1 MQQRVGEF
9 EFRLRVGE
17 HMTGAHQVERGSR
30 GGRWLLSRFLKSR
43 DGATALE
50 FALLVVPFSLLTF
63 AVLESCISFAG
74 QQVLANATDDIARD
88 IRTGQFK
95 KVEITPAEIQRRLC
109 AKISIMVA
117 SGCPGL
123 TFDLQQYAT
132 FKDASDVRIE
142 FEGRTNVKTKGVTA
156 AGPSTINMLRVF
168 YKWPI
173 ITDFL
178 RKSMSNFDD
187 NTILQFA
194 SVTWQNEPFDE

>member
-1 MQQRVGEF
+1 MPGEQRNK
-9 EFRLRVGE
+9 R
-17 HMTGAHQVERGSR
+17 ASR
-30 GGRWLLSRFLKSR
+30 CGRWLLSRFLASR
-43 DGATALE
+43 DGATAIE
-50 FALLVVPFSLLTF
+50 FGMLVIPFSLLVF

-74 QQVLANATDDIARD
+74 QQVLANATDDIARQ

-95 KVEITPAEIQRRLC
+95 RNEITTAEIQKRLC

-123 TFDLQQYAT
+123 SFDLQQFTT
-132 FKDASDVRIE
+132 FQDAAAVRIE
-142 FEGRTNVKTKGVTA
+142 YEGRARVRTKDVTTG
-156 AGPSTINMLRVF
+156 GPSTINMLRVF
-168 YKWPI
+168 YKWPV